1 MKKKKSE
8 EANHTKLEIKGSR
21 NTTVNT
27 LYGPLNI
34 NRRYLCGKDSSIKPL
49 IGKGSIFPLD
59 ERLGIDS
66 LPYNSTCAVMSAIAF
81 ESVRASSFDD
91 AQKRIENRL
100 RDTFS
105 TSFIWNITN
114 YVGFIAVEDRNKRVG
129 KLIKAFESGNPKSVF
144 DLYNDVDIREFLYFM
159 TDGLFLNTHP
169 IDIHRII
176 NQISTWRE
184 CKSGMVF
191 DPCKLEKKQT
201 GKNGE
206 ERYTIKGAD
215 YDAIIGSADEALF
228 VFLDLML
235 RNGLKEDTTVI
246 LVSDGADWI
255 QNINEKILKPLGVHV
270 IAINDLYHT
279 KQNIGLFCKYVNEKI
294 EGKEKG
300 YENTLPLDAN
310 LISKLVENGEIDEAL
325 VILRPHESL
334 KAKNLV
340 NAYSYINDL

>member
-1 MKKKKSE
+1 MQ
-8 EANHTKLEIKGSR
+8 AR
-21 NTTVNT
+21 
-27 LYGPLNI
+27 
-34 NRRYLCGKDSSIKPL
+34 
-49 IGKGSIFPLD
+49 
-59 ERLGIDS
+59 
-66 LPYNSTCAVMSAIAF
+66 
-81 ESVRASSFDD
+81 
-91 AQKRIENRL
+91 
-100 RDTFS
+100 
-105 TSFIWNITN
+105 
-114 YVGFIAVEDRNKRVG
+114 
-129 KLIKAFESGNPKSVF
+129 
-144 DLYNDVDIREFLYFM
+144 
-159 TDGLFLNTHP
+159 
-169 IDIHRII
+169 
-176 NQISTWRE
+176 
-184 CKSGMVF
+184 
-191 DPCKLEKKQT
+191 KKQT

-215 YDAIIGSADEALF
+215 YDAIIGSANEALF

-255 QNINEKILKPLGVHV
+255 QEINKKILKPLGVHV

-325 VILRPHESL
+325 VILRLHESL

-340 NAYSYINDL
+340 NAYSYINDRRDRMNYPSFKKMGFIIGSGPVESSNKYYVQDRLVLEGYSARCKYYNKDSNFNIQIAVFDNQITVASPIIYGSY